1 MKLQPEI
8 TQPNSNKEIGA
19 LPYLLKPPQR
29 FAHDPGMDLQ
39 IACQLI
45 LFHPLSTEQA
55 IQDDYT
61 QSNDGH
67 LQVNMVRLPIYE
79 G

>member
-1 MKLQPEI
+1 
-8 TQPNSNKEIGA
+8 
-19 LPYLLKPPQR
+19 
-29 FAHDPGMDLQ
+29 MDLET
-39 IACQLI
+39 ACQLI

-55 IQDDYT
+55 VQDDYT